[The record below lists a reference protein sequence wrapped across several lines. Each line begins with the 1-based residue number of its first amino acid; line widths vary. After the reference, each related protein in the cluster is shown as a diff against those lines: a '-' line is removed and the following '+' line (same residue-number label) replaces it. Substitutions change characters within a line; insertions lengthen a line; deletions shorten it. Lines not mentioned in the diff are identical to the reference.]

1 MTIIVEER
9 LVLELG
15 PSWDVVKY
23 DEHPLHK
30 DGIGCLQRAM
40 ICRECLEKVVCARC
54 GKGSGEGTKA
64 VDIVGQRQGCLYLIE
79 VKDFRKYRIENR
91 RRLLDGDL
99 AVEVALKVRDTLA
112 GLAGAVHARSSERWR
127 AWAELMLKRP
137 PKVLLWLEQDRAEGD
152 DRGRG
157 RPLTLKDRLDQ
168 NLQWLHPHVMVV
180 DQHRCSLPDI
190 TVKNLSDRVFAVRSL
205 MKKRPLAE
213 GLTTDEYAGAMSV
226 TANVAREQ
234 TAKLCERDALKRVG
248 GEERFVPGRRWAEF
262 CEEPR

>member
-9 LVLELG
+9 LVLDLG

-23 DEHPLHK
+23 DDHSVYHE
-30 DGIGCLQRAM
+30 GIKCLQ
-40 ICRECLEKVVCARC
+40 
-54 GKGSGEGTKA
+54 GTKA
-64 VDIVGQRQGCLYLIE
+64 VDILGERGGDLYFIE
-79 VKDFRKYRIENR
+79 IKDFRGHRIENR
-91 RRLLDGDL
+91 ARLRDGDL

-112 GLAGAVHARSSERWR
+112 GLVGAARTRTSESWR
-127 AWAELMLKRP
+127 SWAASVLKST
-137 PKVLLWLEQDRAEGD
+137 PKVLLWLEQDRAESD

-168 NLQWLHPHVMVV
+168 NLRWLHPHVMVV

-190 TVKNLSDRVFAVRSL
+190 TARNLSDRVFAVRSL
-205 MKKRPLAE
+205 MKKKPPAE

-234 TAKLCERDALKRVG
+234 TAKLCERGALKRVG